1 MKEAEV
7 AAPLDAV
14 LVHHLEHTS
23 GSGHRIRYFVVDF
36 PDGRWL
42 AESHLHMK
50 ENGNPAPCSEHPDAF
65 IAALGSRATPI
76 G

>member
-1 MKEAEV
+1 VKEAEV
-7 AAPLDAV
+7 EAPLDAV

-23 GSGHRIRYFVVDF
+23 GSGHRIRYFVVDL

-42 AESHLHMK
+42 AESHVYMK
-50 ENGNPAPCSEHPDAF
+50 ENGNPAPYSEHSDAF